1 MYIDS
6 KNETAST
13 PNIAELA
20 ADYIDTY
27 YKLAIVNISQKM
39 ATISAAASFSMV
51 AALIACFVSMFM
63 GIAASLWLGGLMG
76 NTALGFLVVGLFCLI
91 GFFVFFFTRK
101 KIFYP
106 FIKNRVIKSIYE

>member
-27 YKLAIVNISQKM
+27 YKLTIVNINQKM
-39 ATISAAASFSMV
+39 ATISAAASFILLV
-51 AALIACFVSMFM
+51 A
-63 GIAASLWLGGLMG
+63 
-76 NTALGFLVVGLFCLI
+76 FLSADPAVL
-91 GFFVFFFTRK
+91 
-101 KIFYP
+101 
-106 FIKNRVIKSIYE
+106 